1 MEEALKRTMNE
12 QEPPNEKTTER
23 REALT
28 TLQQFQ
34 FSMEHAPDAVFFM
47 TRDAGFSYVNEQA
60 CRSLG
65 YTRDELLSLKLW
77 EIDPIFP
84 KARWEEIIESRVD
97 TVHTETLHRRKDGII
112 FPVEVSARHLWLGE
126 DEFHVAFVRDIS
138 ERKQI

>member
-12 QEPPNEKTTER
+12 QEPRNEKTTER

-77 EIDPIFP
+77 EIDPIYP
-84 KARWEEIIESRVD
+84 RERWEKVWKQGRQDRVD
-97 TVHTETLHRRKDGII
+97 AVHLETL
-112 FPVEVSARHLWLGE
+112 
-126 DEFHVAFVRDIS
+126 
-138 ERKQI
+138 